1 MWSDRETNRD
11 CLGFSSYVSVLAEI
25 CLRTEL
31 APLTLG
37 IFGSWGSG
45 KTSLMQMLKADID
58 SRKDTKNKT
67 LWFNAWRYEGR
78 EEGQAAL
85 IHAILAQLE
94 KDLTLKEQAKDLIK
108 KVKDSVS
115 ALKLGKFLLQTAV
128 TFTPDVD
135 QFINCFRDESER
147 VASSMQSFEEDFESL
162 LEAAKLE
169 RILVFIDDLDRCS
182 STKVIEIFET
192 IKLFLNTPAC
202 TFVIGAHAE
211 KIEQAVGL
219 VHSIDDPKTRRD
231 YLEKIVQMPFTIPAQ
246 RLSDI
251 TCYVGMLILGRRLDG
266 DGWSALV
273 KSRPGF
279 YSARGTARGFP
290 DMG

>member
-162 LEAAKLE
+162 LEAAKQSVSLS
-169 RILVFIDDLDRCS
+169 S
-182 STKVIEIFET
+182 STIST
-192 IKLFLNTPAC
+192 
-202 TFVIGAHAE
+202 
-211 KIEQAVGL
+211 AVL
-219 VHSIDDPKTRRD
+219 AR
-231 YLEKIVQMPFTIPAQ
+231 
-246 RLSDI
+246 RLSRS
-251 TCYVGMLILGRRLDG
+251 LKP
-266 DGWSALV
+266 SN
-273 KSRPGF
+273 SF
-279 YSARGTARGFP
+279 
-290 DMG
+290 